1 MGEKG
6 QIMKQIIFKRL
17 IIISVVAGIIGGG
30 IFLYNYLNQSE
41 LPESI
46 AFGNGRIEATEV
58 DIATKL
64 SGRLTEVSVNEGD
77 IVKAGQIVA
86 RLDTDELNAK
96 LQQAQAQVQQAKE
109 NKKYASAIVRQHQS
123 ELELARKNLARS
135 QNLYVNNNI
144 SLVQLQQHE
153 AAVDSLV
160 AAIAAAKAQVVAS
173 DSAINAA
180 LAQKQAIQTNIND
193 SLLKSPIEGRVLYK
207 LLEPG
212 EVIGSGGKVLTVL
225 KMDDIYMTI
234 FLPTSDVGRV
244 KIGSEARIKL
254 DAIDTVIPAKVSF
267 VSPEAQFTPKQI
279 ETQNEREKL
288 MFRVKVKIDPDFLQS
303 NLQRLNSGSP
313 GVAYVHM
320 DENASWPESLRV
332 TVDGKH

>member
-1 MGEKG
+1 M
-6 QIMKQIIFKRL
+6 QQTIFKWL
-17 IIISVVAGIIGGG
+17 IIIGAVAGMIGGG
-30 IFLYNYLNQSE
+30 IFLFDYMNRSDI
-41 LPESI
+41 PESI

-58 DIATKL
+58 DIATRL

-77 IVKAGQIVA
+77 IVTAGQIVA
-86 RLDTDELNAK
+86 KLDTDELNAR
-96 LQQAQAQVQQAKE
+96 LQQAQAQVQQVRE
-109 NKKYASAIVRQHQS
+109 NRKYASAIVRQHQS

-313 GVAYVHM
+313 GVAYVQL

>member
-1 MGEKG
+1 M
-6 QIMKQIIFKRL
+6 QQTIFKWL
-17 IIISVVAGIIGGG
+17 IIIGAVAGMIGGG
-30 IFLYNYLNQSE
+30 IFLFDYMNRSDI
-41 LPESI
+41 PESI

-58 DIATKL
+58 DIATRL

-77 IVKAGQIVA
+77 IVTAGQIVA
-86 RLDTDELNAK
+86 KLDTDELNAR
-96 LQQAQAQVQQAKE
+96 LQQAQAQVQQVRE
-109 NKKYASAIVRQHQS
+109 NRKYASAIVRQHQS

-193 SLLKSPIEGRVLYK
+193 SLLKSPIGGRVLYK

-313 GVAYVHM
+313 GVAYVQL

-332 TVDGKH
+332 TVDGKHK

>member
-1 MGEKG
+1 M
-6 QIMKQIIFKRL
+6 QQTIFKWL
-17 IIISVVAGIIGGG
+17 IIIGAVAGMIGGG
-30 IFLYNYLNQSE
+30 IFLFDYMNRSDI
-41 LPESI
+41 PESI

-58 DIATKL
+58 DIATRL

-77 IVKAGQIVA
+77 IVTAGQIVA
-86 RLDTDELNAK
+86 KLDTDELNAR
-96 LQQAQAQVQQAKE
+96 LQQAQAQVQQVRE
-109 NKKYASAIVRQHQS
+109 NRKYASAIVRQHQS

-193 SLLKSPIEGRVLYK
+193 SLLKSPIGGRVLYK

-313 GVAYVHM
+313 GVAYVQL

>member
-1 MGEKG
+1 M
-6 QIMKQIIFKRL
+6 QQTIFKWL
-17 IIISVVAGIIGGG
+17 IIIGAVAGMIGGG
-30 IFLYNYLNQSE
+30 IFLFDYMNRSDI
-41 LPESI
+41 PESI

-58 DIATKL
+58 DIATRL

-77 IVKAGQIVA
+77 IVTAGQIVA
-86 RLDTDELNAK
+86 KLDTDELNAR
-96 LQQAQAQVQQAKE
+96 LQQAQAQVQQVRE
-109 NKKYASAIVRQHQS
+109 NRKYASAIVRQHQS

-313 GVAYVHM
+313 GVAYVQL

-332 TVDGKH
+332 TVDGKHK

>member
-1 MGEKG
+1 M
-6 QIMKQIIFKRL
+6 QQTIFKWL
-17 IIISVVAGIIGGG
+17 IIIGAVAGMIGGG
-30 IFLYNYLNQSE
+30 IFLFDYMNRSDI
-41 LPESI
+41 PESI

-58 DIATKL
+58 DIATRL

-86 RLDTDELNAK
+86 KLDTDELNAR
-96 LQQAQAQVQQAKE
+96 LQQAQAQVQQVRE
-109 NKKYASAIVRQHQS
+109 NRKYASAIVRQHQS

-313 GVAYVHM
+313 GVAYVQL

>member
-1 MGEKG
+1 M
-6 QIMKQIIFKRL
+6 QQTIFKWL
-17 IIISVVAGIIGGG
+17 IIIGAVAGMIGGG
-30 IFLYNYLNQSE
+30 IFLFDYMNRSDI
-41 LPESI
+41 PESI

-58 DIATKL
+58 DIATRL

-86 RLDTDELNAK
+86 KLDTDELNAR
-96 LQQAQAQVQQAKE
+96 LQQAQAQVQQVRE
-109 NKKYASAIVRQHQS
+109 NRKYASAIVRQHQS

-254 DAIDTVIPAKVSF
+254 DAIDEVIPAKVSF

-313 GVAYVHM
+313 GVAYVQL

-332 TVDGKH
+332 TVDGKHQ